1 MAFIVAMMQ
10 MFGPIKNL
18 ANISIPMQ
26 TMFLAADS
34 VCAFLD
40 TKSETDQGTTKLSN
54 VQGYIHFN
62 HISVQYGNETTKAL
76 DDFNLNIR
84 PGEKIAFVGRSGSGK
99 TTAINLL
106 PRFINPV
113 AGEILLDNINIQEV
127 NLANLRS
134 QFALV
139 SQEIFV

>member
-1 MAFIVAMMQ
+1 M
-10 MFGPIKNL
+10 
-18 ANISIPMQ
+18 
-26 TMFLAADS
+26 
-34 VCAFLD
+34 CFLD

-139 SQEIFV
+139 SQEIFCLMIPYLKMCVIHAQLRPKWR

>member
-1 MAFIVAMMQ
+1 MVMKQPKLWMILILISA
-10 MFGPIKNL
+10 L
-18 ANISIPMQ
+18 A
-26 TMFLAADS
+26 
-34 VCAFLD
+34 
-40 TKSETDQGTTKLSN
+40 K
-54 VQGYIHFN
+54 
-62 HISVQYGNETTKAL
+62 
-76 DDFNLNIR
+76 
-84 PGEKIAFVGRSGSGK
+84 KIAFVGRSGSGK

-139 SQEIFV
+139 SQEIFFV